1 MSQTQTEAALD
12 EFREAGVPIEKAR
25 RLYRS
30 KRMEGFNAEVYSAWI
45 ERWANNAAAN
55 YPVVRKSEGVSFL
68 RNAAKDI
75 PAIIV
80 GIGPSLDDEILS
92 LKIAP
97 RHAVIIATDAA
108 LRPLLRHGIKPDIV
122 LNYDARDEQAT
133 MWESIDTRGMVLL
146 ANSVTSPFTID
157 AWKGKAMFFNMMQ
170 ADDEFAS
177 NILPALFPY
186 LGQLPNL
193 GTVGNGA
200 VFLAWQMG
208 CKPILAVGMDLCYRE
223 RVADPADENKI
234 SPTDLGWRYRCK
246 DWRLLHDKDPQTP
259 GGHWAEIQNKVLYDN
274 DVRMKE
280 AVDEEIKGQIY
291 KTDHCLKFYRNS
303 LVSNIGQ
310 FDMPVINCSGGVLTD
325 LIKSMTLKQA
335 IEDKCYAALEPGRTT
350 AKHLFSLIP
359 DGKTGFVLNE
369 KERIF
374 YKKQNVDGLDYTAT
388 LPKRGA

>member
-1 MSQTQTEAALD
+1 MSQTQTEAALN
-12 EFREAGVPIEKAR
+12 EFRQAGVPIEKAR
-25 RLYRS
+25 RPYRS
-30 KRMEGFNAEVYSAWI
+30 KRMQGFNAEVYSAWI

-133 MWESIDTRGMVLL
+133 MWESIDTRGLVLL

-170 ADDEFAS
+170 ADDEFAT

-208 CKPILAVGMDLCYRE
+208 CKPILTVGMDLCYGE
-223 RVADPADENKI
+223 RMTETIPAKDDVPATYKTE
-234 SPTDLGWRYRCK
+234 GWKYRCR
-246 DWRLLHDKDPQTP
+246 DWKLLNDKPEEV
-259 GGHWAEIQNKVLYDN
+259 WSEIENEVLYEN
-274 DVRMKE
+274 GKRMKE
-280 AVDEEIKGQIY
+280 TEDEEIKGKIY
-291 KTDHCLKFYRNS
+291 KTDPCLKFYRNS
-303 LVSNIGQ
+303 LVGNIGQ

-325 LIKSMTLKQA
+325 LIKSMPLKQA

-350 AKHLFSLIP
+350 AKHLFALIP
-359 DGKTGFVLNE
+359 DGKEEFNLNE

-374 YKKQNVDGLDYTAT
+374 YKKQTVDNCNGTQE
-388 LPKRGA
+388 R